1 MHLRLRCA
9 HVLPLLN
16 LVHAYARSARCTP
29 SASAMQTL
37 GVPPPPADE
46 AVQTTGE
53 EKAVRL
59 TVRTVRIK
67 RQRDEPSLPA
77 FVLGGS
83 ASKRPALDQL
93 SLDTPA
99 VGSSD
104 ASGKGAPKP
113 QGKVRFRLV
122 RTTGASGGGFA
133 SRDERLQRGQRLQGR
148 HQAAARFQRVATHR
162 LVDDPDGAE
171 LELRRCSAATAA
183 PAKPKLV
190 PFGPPLPPS
199 RPAAR
204 WLDAGEAVDSRDEL
218 ADIWRDAASAA
229 SLESHP
235 VAAEGPEAADGDGG
249 DFVYDIYEV
258 ESEAAT
264 AGEEGRASAEDEEVW
279 YEELDAA
286 TLLGLEEMLSEH
298 GSLSSEGEQDYP
310 DEESSECGS
319 ADGFDSDRDSEDEDG
334 GGRGHRW
341 DRGGDGTRSR
351 PGGSTDYLNMVW

>member
-1 MHLRLRCA
+1 
-9 HVLPLLN
+9 
-16 LVHAYARSARCTP
+16 
-29 SASAMQTL
+29 MQPL
-37 GVPPPPADE
+37 GVPPEAVQTTGRRPADE
-46 AVQTTGE
+46 AAQTTGE
-53 EKAVRL
+53 EKAARL

-99 VGSSD
+99 AGSSD
-104 ASGKGAPKP
+104 ASGQGTPKP

-171 LELRRCSAATAA
+171 LELRRCSAGTAA

-199 RPAAR
+199 RPTAR

-235 VAAEGPEAADGDGG
+235 VAAEGAEAAEGDGG

-264 AGEEGRASAEDEEVW
+264 VGEEGRASAEDEEVW

-310 DEESSECGS
+310 DEESSACGS

-341 DRGGDGTRSR
+341 DRGGVH

>member
-1 MHLRLRCA
+1 
-9 HVLPLLN
+9 
-16 LVHAYARSARCTP
+16 
-29 SASAMQTL
+29 MQAL
-37 GVPPPPADE
+37 GVPAPPRSGGASSGVPAPPDE

-99 VGSSD
+99 VGSND
-104 ASGKGAPKP
+104 ANGQGAPKP

-171 LELRRCSAATAA
+171 LELRRCSAAAAA

-204 WLDAGEAVDSRDEL
+204 WLDAGEAEDGRDEL

-229 SLESHP
+229 SLESQT
-235 VAAEGPEAADGDGG
+235 VAAEGPEAAEGDSG

-258 ESEAAT
+258 ETEAAT

-298 GSLSSEGEQDYP
+298 GSGSSEGEQDYP
-310 DEESSECGS
+310 DEESSECDS
-319 ADGFDSDRDSEDEDG
+319 ADGFDSDDEDG

-341 DRGGDGTRSR
+341 DRGGDGERSH